1 MSCESGSL
9 DHGADDILDV
19 CARWAGYGCE
29 CEMVEDADEL
39 GRDDDE
45 DEELGSTCPVAWAM
59 AVFIPDRVNGGVSTR
74 VLGAFETGIGCG
86 DGTGGGTAGT
96 RGVGL
101 SLDERDD
108 EADADAVAAA
118 AGFEVPL
125 RPTQYRIN

>member
-19 CARWAGYGCE
+19 CARWAGYG
-29 CEMVEDADEL
+29 
-39 GRDDDE
+39 RDDDE

-59 AVFIPDRVNGGVSTR
+59 AAFIPDRVNGGVSTR